1 MKFKDEDK
9 DLSRPENPS
18 VLYQTR
24 MSKANVPR
32 FYPVRVKTET
42 SPSENQDFF
51 LYRGRVYTTSE
62 DGQFITLI
70 HPSHQLTMP
79 IIIFDDGVLLQYAP
93 DGQLTSVDTCPA
105 DILSH
110 AAGKFIRFN
119 RALLPPQFEFCYKAS
134 QQEEEA
140 SSSSSTGETTSSSS
154 SKVKPNRVLNLEV
167 DNLPQTI
174 NQLDVFV
181 NKEYVLVTDYD
192 HSRVKVFDSSFLYTF
207 SVPKP
212 IKILSYARKQI
223 HVLGENQTYY
233 IFDIASN
240 SIVMTWQIPFPMTQ
254 ITSNGQDIY
263 LLDAQ
268 KVLHIYQL
276 TKNSSVRGVRSS
288 FHPAPL
294 PTKKAWGK

>member
-1 MKFKDEDK
+1 
-9 DLSRPENPS
+9 
-18 VLYQTR
+18 

-70 HPSHQLTMP
+70 HPSHKLTMP

-93 DGQLTSVDTCPA
+93 DGQLTSVDACPA

-134 QQEEEA
+134 PQEEESSA
-140 SSSSSTGETTSSSS
+140 SQSNGPSSTGELSSTNEPTS
-154 SKVKPNRVLNLEV
+154 SKVNPNRVLNLEV

-174 NQLDVFV
+174 DQLDVFV

-192 HSRVKVFDSSFLYTF
+192 HSRVKVFDADPYGSFLFSF

-233 IFDIASN
+233 IFDITSN

-263 LLDAQ
+263 MLDAQ

-288 FHPAPL
+288 FRPAPL